1 MTMQKYKYKGILF
14 DMDGVL
20 VDSMPAHVDSWIKV
34 FRDYGVEVDSKEI
47 YLREGEKALTT
58 AILLGKKYD
67 LNLSDAEC
75 EELIS
80 VKRKYYAENASTE
93 LIPKAKKLLHS
104 LKDEGFKLGL
114 VTGSIM
120 SNLER
125 IMSAGEKA
133 LFDAIMTSDIV
144 TNAKPSPEPYARACD
159 GLGIK
164 RSECLIIENAP
175 LGIQSGRAAGIT
187 IAALTSTL
195 SADELNGADFII
207 DDLEQ
212 IWYILKENAG

>member
-1 MTMQKYKYKGILF
+1 MQKYKYKGILF

-80 VKRKYYAENASTE
+80 VKRKYYA
-93 LIPKAKKLLHS
+93 
-104 LKDEGFKLGL
+104 
-114 VTGSIM
+114 
-120 SNLER
+120 
-125 IMSAGEKA
+125 
-133 LFDAIMTSDIV
+133 
-144 TNAKPSPEPYARACD
+144 
-159 GLGIK
+159 
-164 RSECLIIENAP
+164 
-175 LGIQSGRAAGIT
+175 
-187 IAALTSTL
+187 
-195 SADELNGADFII
+195 
-207 DDLEQ
+207 
-212 IWYILKENAG
+212 